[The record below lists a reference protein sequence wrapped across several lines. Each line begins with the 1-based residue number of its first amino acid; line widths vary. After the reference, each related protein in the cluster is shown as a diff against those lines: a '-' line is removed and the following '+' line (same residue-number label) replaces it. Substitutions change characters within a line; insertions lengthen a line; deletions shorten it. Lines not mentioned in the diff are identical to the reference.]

1 MKTREA
7 YKILRKYTPK
17 NRDNRKSEYIQLYYE
32 LLKQIDEDHRFL
44 LESHFKKHYYDID

>member
-17 NRDNRKSEYIQLYYE
+17 SDDRKSEYIQLYYE

-44 LESHFKKHYYDID
+44 LTAHFKKHYYDID